1 MSEALLV
8 LTICC
13 RKTLNLKCLAIVACA
28 VIASATC
35 NAQEMLTGTISL
47 RDALAATI
55 YTNPKLRSFPL
66 RNDALL
72 GEREIADL
80 KPPFMVGAEI
90 EDALGTGDIRDFTG
104 AEATLRLSSVVEM
117 GGKRAARVGM
127 INRRIDV
134 LNAEQRVVELD
145 LLVEVVRRFIDV
157 AVAQEQVGLQAQST
171 AIAEQTVDS
180 IEPLV
185 TAGQAPQLETDRAQ
199 AALLRARLA
208 EQAANARLGSARI
221 RLASMWANNTP
232 QFGAVSSDILTV
244 EQAESIES
252 ILAEL
257 ASNPDIEI
265 FAAESRLLE
274 AELRLAQTRQEGDI
288 QWSAGI
294 RHLKEFDDTGF
305 AFGVTIPLFN
315 KARASGAERSA
326 RANLQEVE
334 LRQLTALIAIEGEIR
349 SLHQA
354 LQQAINQ
361 VNTLQQQVIPILQDV
376 QQQTLQAYG
385 AGNYSYVELITAQQ
399 EFLDAQLSLISS
411 AGNVHRIRAEIERLS
426 GLPLTGQ

>member
-1 MSEALLV
+1 
-8 LTICC
+8 
-13 RKTLNLKCLAIVACA
+13 LNLKCLAIVACA

-55 YTNPKLRSFPL
+55 STNPKLRSFPL

-252 ILAEL
+252 
-257 ASNPDIEI
+257 
-265 FAAESRLLE
+265 
-274 AELRLAQTRQEGDI
+274 
-288 QWSAGI
+288 
-294 RHLKEFDDTGF
+294 
-305 AFGVTIPLFN
+305 
-315 KARASGAERSA
+315 
-326 RANLQEVE
+326 
-334 LRQLTALIAIEGEIR
+334 
-349 SLHQA
+349 
-354 LQQAINQ
+354 
-361 VNTLQQQVIPILQDV
+361 
-376 QQQTLQAYG
+376 
-385 AGNYSYVELITAQQ
+385 
-399 EFLDAQLSLISS
+399 
-411 AGNVHRIRAEIERLS
+411 
-426 GLPLTGQ
+426 

>member
-1 MSEALLV
+1 M
-8 LTICC
+8 
-13 RKTLNLKCLAIVACA
+13 NLKCWAIVAC
-28 VIASATC
+28 VMIASATC
-35 NAQEMLTGTISL
+35 NAQGMPSGTISL
-47 RDALAATI
+47 RDALAATLSM
-55 YTNPKLRSFPL
+55 NPRLRSFPL
-66 RNDALL
+66 RNEALL

-80 KPPFMVGAEI
+80 KPPLMVGAEV
-90 EDALGTGDIRDFTG
+90 EDALGTGDIKDFTG

-117 GGKRAARVGM
+117 GGKQAARVGM

-157 AVAQEQVGLQAQST
+157 AVAQEQVALQALSS
-171 AIAEQTVDS
+171 AIAEQTVS
-180 IEPLV
+180 TIEPLV
-185 TAGQAPQLETDRAQ
+185 TAGQAPQLEKDRAQ
-199 AALLRARLA
+199 AALLRAQLA
-208 EQAANARLGSARI
+208 EQAADARLGSARI
-221 RLASMWANNTP
+221 RLASMWASNTP
-232 QFGAVSSDILTV
+232 QFDEVSSNILAV
-244 EQAESIES
+244 EQAGSIES
-252 ILAEL
+252 LLAGL

-334 LRQLTALIAIEGEIR
+334 VRQLTALNAIEGEIR
-349 SLHQA
+349 SLHRA
-354 LQQAINQ
+354 LQQAIAE
-361 VNTLQQQVIPILQDV
+361 VNTLQQQIIPVLQGV

-385 AGNYSYVELITAQQ
+385 AGSYGYVELITAQQ
-399 EFLDAQLSLISS
+399 EFLNAQLSLISS
-411 AGNVHRIRAEIERLS
+411 AANAHRLRAEIERLS

>member
-1 MSEALLV
+1 
-8 LTICC
+8 
-13 RKTLNLKCLAIVACA
+13 
-28 VIASATC
+28 
-35 NAQEMLTGTISL
+35 
-47 RDALAATI
+47 
-55 YTNPKLRSFPL
+55 
-66 RNDALL
+66 
-72 GEREIADL
+72 
-80 KPPFMVGAEI
+80 
-90 EDALGTGDIRDFTG
+90 
-104 AEATLRLSSVVEM
+104 M
-117 GGKRAARVGM
+117 GGKRAARVGVVS
-127 INRRIDV
+127 RRIDV

-157 AVAQEQVGLQAQST
+157 AIAQEQVALQELST
-171 AIAEQTVDS
+171 AIAEQTVNS
-180 IEPLV
+180 IDPLV
-185 TAGQAPQLETDRAQ
+185 TAGQAPQLEMDRAR
-199 AALLRARLA
+199 AAFLRARLA
-208 EQAANARLGSARI
+208 EQAANASLGSARI
-221 RLASMWANNTP
+221 RLASMWATNTP
-232 QFGAVSSDILTV
+232 QFDAVSSNILTV
-244 EQAESIES
+244 GQAESIDAL
-252 ILAEL
+252 LAEL

-334 LRQLTALIAIEGEIR
+334 VRLLTALNAIEGEIR

-354 LQQAINQ
+354 LQQAINE
-361 VNTLQQQVIPILQDV
+361 VNTLQRQVIPVLQDV

>member
-1 MSEALLV
+1 M
-8 LTICC
+8 
-13 RKTLNLKCLAIVACA
+13 NLKCLAIVACA
-28 VIASATC
+28 VIESATC

-55 YTNPKLRSFPL
+55 STNPKLRSFPL

>member
-1 MSEALLV
+1 M
-8 LTICC
+8 
-13 RKTLNLKCLAIVACA
+13 NLKCLAIVACA

-55 YTNPKLRSFPL
+55 STNPKLRSFPL

-104 AEATLRLSSVVEM
+104 TEATLRLSSVVEM

>member
-1 MSEALLV
+1 M
-8 LTICC
+8 
-13 RKTLNLKCLAIVACA
+13 NLKCLAIVACA
-28 VIASATC
+28 MIASVTC
-35 NAQEMLTGTISL
+35 NAQEIPSDSISL
-47 RDALAATI
+47 RDALAATLSM
-55 YTNPKLRSFPL
+55 NPRLRSFPL
-66 RNDALL
+66 RNEVLL
-72 GEREIADL
+72 GDSEIADL
-80 KPPFMVGAEI
+80 KPPLMLGAEV
-90 EDALGTGDIRDFTG
+90 EDALGTGDIKDFTG

-117 GGKRAARVGM
+117 GGKRAARVGVV
-127 INRRIDV
+127 IRRIDV

-157 AVAQEQVGLQAQST
+157 AVAQEQVALQERST
-171 AIAEQTVDS
+171 AIAEQTVNS

-185 TAGQAPQLETDRAQ
+185 TAGQAPQLEMDRAR
-199 AALLRARLA
+199 AAFLRARLA
-208 EQAANARLGSARI
+208 EQAANALLESARI
-221 RLASMWANNTP
+221 RLASMWATNTP
-232 QFGAVSSDILTV
+232 QFDAVSSNILPV
-244 EQAESIES
+244 GQAESIEAL
-252 ILAEL
+252 LAEL

-274 AELRLAQTRQEGDI
+274 AELHLAQTRKKGDI

-315 KARASGAERSA
+315 KARAAGAERSA

-334 LRQLTALIAIEGEIR
+334 VRQLTALNAIEGEIR

-354 LQQAINQ
+354 LQQAINE
-361 VNTLQQQVIPILQDV
+361 VNTLQRQVIPVLQDV

>member
-1 MSEALLV
+1 M
-8 LTICC
+8 
-13 RKTLNLKCLAIVACA
+13 NLKCLAIVACA

-55 YTNPKLRSFPL
+55 STNPKLRSFPL

-221 RLASMWANNTP
+221 RLASMWANNPP

>member
-1 MSEALLV
+1 M
-8 LTICC
+8 
-13 RKTLNLKCLAIVACA
+13 NLKCLAIVACA

-55 YTNPKLRSFPL
+55 STNPKLRSFPL

-257 ASNPDIEI
+257 SSNPDIEI

>member
-1 MSEALLV
+1 M
-8 LTICC
+8 
-13 RKTLNLKCLAIVACA
+13 NLKCLAIVACA

-55 YTNPKLRSFPL
+55 STNPKLRSFPL

-104 AEATLRLSSVVEM
+104 AEATLKLSSVVEM

>member
-1 MSEALLV
+1 M
-8 LTICC
+8 
-13 RKTLNLKCLAIVACA
+13 NLKCLAIVACA
-28 VIASATC
+28 TIATVTC
-35 NAQEMLTGTISL
+35 NAQEIPSGTISL
-47 RDALAATI
+47 RDALAATLSM
-55 YTNPKLRSFPL
+55 NPRLRSFPL
-66 RNDALL
+66 RKEVLL
-72 GEREIADL
+72 GDSEIAEL
-80 KPPFMVGAEI
+80 KPPLMLGAEV

-117 GGKRAARVGM
+117 GGKRAARVGVVS
-127 INRRIDV
+127 RRIGV

-157 AVAQEQVGLQAQST
+157 AIAQEQVALQELST
-171 AIAEQTVDS
+171 AIAEQTVNS
-180 IEPLV
+180 IGPLV
-185 TAGQAPQLETDRAQ
+185 TAGQAPQLEMDRAR
-199 AALLRARLA
+199 AAFLRARLA
-208 EQAANARLGSARI
+208 EQAANALLGSARI
-221 RLASMWANNTP
+221 QLASMWATNTP
-232 QFGAVSSDILTV
+232 QFDAVSSNILTV
-244 EQAESIES
+244 GQAESIEAL
-252 ILAEL
+252 LAEL

-334 LRQLTALIAIEGEIR
+334 VRQLTALNAIEGEIR

-354 LQQAINQ
+354 LQQAINE

>member
-1 MSEALLV
+1 M
-8 LTICC
+8 
-13 RKTLNLKCLAIVACA
+13 NLKYLVVVTCVM
-28 VIASATC
+28 IASATC
-35 NAQEMLTGTISL
+35 NAQEMLSGTITL
-47 RDALAATI
+47 RDALTATLSM
-55 YTNPKLRSFPL
+55 NPRLRSFPL
-66 RNDALL
+66 RNEALL
-72 GEREIADL
+72 GEKEIADL
-80 KPPFMVGAEI
+80 KPPFMLGAEV

-104 AEATLRLSSVVEM
+104 AEATLRLSSVIEM
-117 GGKRAARVGM
+117 GGKRAARVGTV
-127 INRRIDV
+127 NRRIDV

-157 AVAQEQVGLQAQST
+157 AVTQEQVALQTLSTVIAQ
-171 AIAEQTVDS
+171 QTVDL

-199 AALLRARLA
+199 AALLRAQLA

-221 RLASMWANNTP
+221 RLASMWARNTP
-232 QFGAVSSDILTV
+232 QFDAVSSNILTV
-244 EQAESIES
+244 EQAGSIES
-252 ILAEL
+252 LLAEL

-294 RHLKEFDDTGF
+294 RHLKEFDDSGF

-334 LRQLTALIAIEGEIR
+334 VRQLTALNAIEGEIR
-349 SLHQA
+349 SLHRA
-354 LQQAINQ
+354 LQQAIAE
-361 VNTLQQQVIPILQDV
+361 VNTLQLQVIPVLQDV

-385 AGNYSYVELITAQQ
+385 AGTYSYVELITAQQ

-411 AGNVHRIRAEIERLS
+411 AGNAHRIRAEIERLS

>member
-1 MSEALLV
+1 M
-8 LTICC
+8 
-13 RKTLNLKCLAIVACA
+13 NLKCLAIVACA

-55 YTNPKLRSFPL
+55 STNPKLRSFPL

-411 AGNVHRIRAEIERLS
+411 AVNVHRIRAEIERLS

>member
-1 MSEALLV
+1 
-8 LTICC
+8 
-13 RKTLNLKCLAIVACA
+13 LNLKCLAIVACA

-35 NAQEMLTGTISL
+35 NA
-47 RDALAATI
+47 LAATI
-55 YTNPKLRSFPL
+55 STNPKLRSFPL

>member
-8 LTICC
+8 LTICG
-13 RKTLNLKCLAIVACA
+13 RKTLNLKCWAIVAC
-28 VIASATC
+28 VMIASATC
-35 NAQEMLTGTISL
+35 NAQGMPSGTISL
-47 RDALAATI
+47 RDALAATLSM
-55 YTNPKLRSFPL
+55 NPRLRSFPL
-66 RNDALL
+66 RNEALL

-80 KPPFMVGAEI
+80 KPPLMVGAEV
-90 EDALGTGDIRDFTG
+90 EDALGTGDIKDFTG

-117 GGKRAARVGM
+117 GGKQAARVGT

-145 LLVEVVRRFIDV
+145 LLVEVERRFIDV
-157 AVAQEQVGLQAQST
+157 ALQALSS
-171 AIAEQTVDS
+171 AIAEQTVS
-180 IEPLV
+180 TIEPLV
-185 TAGQAPQLETDRAQ
+185 TAGQAPQLEKDRAQ
-199 AALLRARLA
+199 AALLRAQLA
-208 EQAANARLGSARI
+208 EQAADARLGSARI
-221 RLASMWANNTP
+221 RLASMWASNTP
-232 QFGAVSSDILTV
+232 QFDEVSSNILAV
-244 EQAESIES
+244 EQAGSIES
-252 ILAEL
+252 LLAGL

-334 LRQLTALIAIEGEIR
+334 VRQLTALNAIEGEIR
-349 SLHQA
+349 SLHRA
-354 LQQAINQ
+354 LQQAIAE
-361 VNTLQQQVIPILQDV
+361 VNTLQQQIIPVLQGV

-385 AGNYSYVELITAQQ
+385 AGSYGYVELITAQQ
-399 EFLDAQLSLISS
+399 EFLNAQLSLISS
-411 AGNVHRIRAEIERLS
+411 AANAHRLRAEIERLS

>member
-1 MSEALLV
+1 M
-8 LTICC
+8 
-13 RKTLNLKCLAIVACA
+13 NLKCLAIVACA

-55 YTNPKLRSFPL
+55 STNPKLRSFPL

-157 AVAQEQVGLQAQST
+157 AVAQEQVCLQAQST

>member
-1 MSEALLV
+1 M
-8 LTICC
+8 
-13 RKTLNLKCLAIVACA
+13 NLKCLAIVACA

-55 YTNPKLRSFPL
+55 STNPKLRSFPL

-185 TAGQAPQLETDRAQ
+185 TAVQAPQLETDRAQ